1 MLASIASLGLVIGML
16 AGVLWWL
23 RRLAPRAGGG
33 RHIRVIESVALGPG
47 QSLYLV
53 RLADRGLLV
62 AASRDRCE
70 LLCELDSLPVEEG
83 VVEPSWRQVLRARWG
98 QR

>member
-1 MLASIASLGLVIGML
+1 MFASIASLALVIGML

-23 RRLAPRAGGG
+23 RRLAPRAGAG
-33 RHIRVIESVALGPG
+33 RHLRVIESVSLGPG
-47 QSLYLV
+47 QSLHLL

-62 AASRDRCE
+62 ASSRDRCE
-70 LLCELDSLPVEEG
+70 LLCELDTLPADE
-83 VVEPSWRQVLRARWG
+83 

>member
-1 MLASIASLGLVIGML
+1 MLASIASLALVIGML

-23 RRLAPRAGGG
+23 RRLAPRAGAGK
-33 RHIRVIESVALGPG
+33 HIRVIESVPLGPG

-70 LLCELDSLPVEEG
+70 LLCELDSLPAEEG
-83 VVEPSWRQVLRARWG
+83 VVAPSWRQALRARWG

>member
-1 MLASIASLGLVIGML
+1 MLASIASLVLVIGML

-23 RRLAPRAGGG
+23 RRLAPRVGGG
-33 RHIRVIESVALGPG
+33 KHIRVIESVPLGPG

-83 VVEPSWRQVLRARWG
+83 VVAPSWRQALGARWR

>member
-1 MLASIASLGLVIGML
+1 MLASIASLVLVIGML

-23 RRLAPRAGGG
+23 RRLAPRAGAGK
-33 RHIRVIESVALGPG
+33 HIRVVESVPLGPG
-47 QSLYLV
+47 QSLHLV
-53 RLADRGLLV
+53 RLADRGLLL